1 MSRAVVRRRLRGAC
15 AVGAWFVRGRAHWG
29 GVKACGCKPTRRSI
43 VPGRAWRLLMEPQQ
57 TRRKSGVRAKKHLG
71 FDAEDRL
78 ESKPQMF
85 ESFCLHRAFS
95 PFLRVVSHPRCRS
108 DISPHDLRSESVRK
122 LNALASAFG
131 LLGMQHA
138 LAADEAAPE
147 AVHRPQWSVLVSF
160 SPTYTNNALFR
171 RDDRRRDV
179 YAEPDVLLRLDGKLT
194 SDISYRLYGRSS
206 FDTFAQEQIGNETF
220 ALLGARLT
228 RNILDWRTSVSY
240 EHRFE
245 FAGVYQDLLF
255 IADDVQISTMR
266 DFSYGPFTISPTAQ
280 LSYRFADVP
289 EARRYRL
296 DLLLPFEARITSRWS
311 VVSTPFV
318 EAYWFTDGL
327 NEGRQD
333 IIYSTSLGLRYSIA
347 NNISLTTSASYEW
360 RTSNVPL
367 RHYRDLEIGPRLDM
381 AF

>member
-1 MSRAVVRRRLRGAC
+1 M
-15 AVGAWFVRGRAHWG
+15 
-29 GVKACGCKPTRRSI
+29 
-43 VPGRAWRLLMEPQQ
+43 
-57 TRRKSGVRAKKHLG
+57 
-71 FDAEDRL
+71 
-78 ESKPQMF
+78 
-85 ESFCLHRAFS
+85 
-95 PFLRVVSHPRCRS
+95 
-108 DISPHDLRSESVRK
+108 RK

-131 LLGMQHA
+131 LLGMQQA
-138 LAADEAAPE
+138 LAADEATPE
-147 AVHRPQWSVLVSF
+147 VAHRPQWSVLVSF
-160 SPTYTNNALFR
+160 SPTYTNNGLFS

-179 YAEPDVLLRLDGKLT
+179 YAEPDLTLRLDGKLT

-206 FDTFAQEQIGNETF
+206 FDTFAQEQVSNETF
-220 ALLGARLT
+220 ALVGARLT
-228 RNILDWRTSVSY
+228 RNILDWRTSISY

-245 FAGVYQDLLF
+245 YTGVYEDLLF
-255 IADDVQISTMR
+255 IADDVLISTTR
-266 DFSYGPFTISPTAQ
+266 DFSYGPFTVSPTAQ

-296 DLLLPFEARITSRWS
+296 DLLLPLEARITSRWS
-311 VVSTPFV
+311 LVSTPFV

-347 NNISLTTSASYEW
+347 SNISLTTSANYEW

>member
-1 MSRAVVRRRLRGAC
+1 
-15 AVGAWFVRGRAHWG
+15 
-29 GVKACGCKPTRRSI
+29 
-43 VPGRAWRLLMEPQQ
+43 
-57 TRRKSGVRAKKHLG
+57 
-71 FDAEDRL
+71 
-78 ESKPQMF
+78 
-85 ESFCLHRAFS
+85 
-95 PFLRVVSHPRCRS
+95 
-108 DISPHDLRSESVRK
+108 VRK

-131 LLGMQHA
+131 LLGMQQA

-147 AVHRPQWSVLVSF
+147 GAHRPQWSVLVSF
-160 SPTYTNNALFR
+160 SPTYTTNAHFS

-179 YAEPDVLLRLDGKLT
+179 YAEPDVTLRLDGKLT

-206 FDTFAQEQIGNETF
+206 FGGFGQEDVANEAFAI
-220 ALLGARLT
+220 LGARLART
-228 RNILDWRTSVSY
+228 IWDWRTSVSY

-245 FAGVYQDLLF
+245 YRGVYQDLLF
-255 IADDVQISTMR
+255 IADDVQISTTR
-266 DFSYGPFTISPTAQ
+266 DFSYGPFTIAPIAQ

-296 DLLLPFEARITSRWS
+296 DLLLPFEAKITSRWS
-311 VVSTPFV
+311 LVSIPFV

-347 NNISLTTSASYEW
+347 NNISLTTGASYEW

-367 RHYRDLEIGPRLDM
+367 RHYRELEIGPRLDM